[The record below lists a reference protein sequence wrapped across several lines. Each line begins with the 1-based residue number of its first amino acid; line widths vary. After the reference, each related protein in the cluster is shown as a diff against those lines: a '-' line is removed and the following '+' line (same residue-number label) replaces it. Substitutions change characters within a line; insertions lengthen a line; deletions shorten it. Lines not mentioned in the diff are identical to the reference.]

1 MANKIDEME
10 RILNNSSEFKEESH
24 SNLAKLITFV
34 DDFRKT
40 FTKSNIIQKIEDQ
53 GNLEDLMNESI
64 KFGIQKYEQV
74 FGQSKV
80 S

>member
-1 MANKIDEME
+1 ME